1 MKDTIRDTLTALAV
15 GAAWGAWIA
24 VGLVVYFDVLIK

>member
-1 MKDTIRDTLTALAV
+1 MKDTIRDTLTVCAL

-24 VGLVVYFDVLIK
+24 VGLIVYFDVLIK